1 MFKKLLKKVIHSV
14 EHSQHKHSSSKR
26 GRQGYARHSSSD
38 KKIQYSRHSSSDR
51 PRSREVLLRTTVM
64 AAVIKG
70 INIIRID
77 TAAIRA
83 ERLRPQPGETC
94 R

>member
-38 KKIQYSRHSSSDR
+38 KKTQVYRHSSSDR
-51 PRSREVLLRTTVM
+51 PRSRGGSSSDYRHGSGH
-64 AAVIKG
+64 KG
-70 INIIRID
+70 HKYYKNRY
-77 TAAIRA
+77 
-83 ERLRPQPGETC
+83 GSHSS
-94 R
+94 